1 MKSFYA
7 KKDQAKLSWHV
18 IDLQDKPVG
27 RAATQIATILRGK
40 DKPTFTPG
48 VDMGDFVIVINAEKV
63 RLTGNKLEDKMYY
76 KHTGWMGGLKEY
88 SAKTKLEKDPG
99 FIIKKAVKGMLPRG
113 PLGRKQLKKLKVY
126 VGAEHPHAA
135 QKPQTREI

>member
-7 KKDQAKLSWHV
+7 KKDQVKKNWHV
-18 IDLQDKPVG
+18 IDLQDRPVG
-27 RAATQIATILRGK
+27 RVATQIATILRGK

-48 VDMGDFVIVINAEKV
+48 VDMGDFVIAINAEKIK
-63 RLTGNKLEDKMYY
+63 LTGNKLENKMYY

-88 SAKTKLEKDPG
+88 SAKTKLEKDPT

-135 QKPQTREI
+135 QKPQTREV